1 MLNSRNSIYNH
12 NEVNVLEELYFEV
25 IHYGQIVHRSEI
37 ILLDKVID
45 NLFIEY
51 DGFLFQ
57 VTRVNSNLITVT
69 SLGEVDE

>member
-1 MLNSRNSIYNH
+1 M
-12 NEVNVLEELYFEV
+12 EEMYFEV
-25 IHYGQIVHRSEI
+25 LKYGNVVSRNE
-37 ILLDKVID
+37 DVVFGKVIH
-45 NLFIEY
+45 NILIIY

>member
-1 MLNSRNSIYNH
+1 M
-12 NEVNVLEELYFEV
+12 EELYFEV
-25 IHYGQIVHRSEI
+25 IHYGQVVHRSEMT
-37 ILLDKVID
+37 LLGKLIN

>member
-1 MLNSRNSIYNH
+1 MMRYTT
-12 NEVNVLEELYFEV
+12 VEELYFEV
-25 IHYGQIVHRSEI
+25 IHYGQVVHRSEI
-37 ILLDKVID
+37 TLLDKVID

-69 SLGEVDE
+69 SLGEVGE

>member
-1 MLNSRNSIYNH
+1 MMRCTT
-12 NEVNVLEELYFEV
+12 VEELYFEV
-25 IHYGQIVHRSEI
+25 IHYGQVVHRSEI
-37 ILLDKVID
+37 TLFDKVIA

-69 SLGEVDE
+69 LLGEVDE

>member
-1 MLNSRNSIYNH
+1 M
-12 NEVNVLEELYFEV
+12 EEIYFEV
-25 IHYGQIVHRSEI
+25 LKHGNVVSRNE
-37 ILLDKVID
+37 DVVFGKVIH
-45 NLFIEY
+45 NMLITY